1 MAITNAMIISNAQ
14 FDLMEAGKIGTTG
27 RMITYRDEDGEHT
40 MPEPEEIHT
49 FARWKAL
56 GYSVK
61 KGQHAV
67 AQLRIWK
74 CAKETAEL
82 TGPDPK
88 TGEPVTISE
97 EVRKMFMKTA
107 FFFSASQVEP
117 TKDRKTA

>member
-14 FDLMEAGKIGTTG
+14 FGLMEAGKIGTTG
-27 RMITYRDEDGEHT
+27 RMITYRDEGGEHT

-67 AQLRIWK
+67 AKLTIWK
-74 CAKETAEL
+74 Y
-82 TGPDPK
+82 TGGKK
-88 TGEPVTISE
+88 TEEDEDGEEKTRHE
-97 EVRKMFMKTA
+97 DGHCFMKEA

-117 TKDRKTA
+117 TKERKTA